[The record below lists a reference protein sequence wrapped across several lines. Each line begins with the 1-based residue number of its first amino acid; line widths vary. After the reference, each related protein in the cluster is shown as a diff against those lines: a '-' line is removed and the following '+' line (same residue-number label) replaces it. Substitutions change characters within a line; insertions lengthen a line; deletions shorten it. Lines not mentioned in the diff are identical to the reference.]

1 MKIILLEQ
9 VKKLGVV
16 GDVVEV
22 KNGYARNFLIPS
34 QKALRATKANIDL
47 FEVRKSEIQ
56 QKNKEKVAIAEDVAA
71 KIDGKYVTVI
81 QQAGEDDRLYGSVT
95 STEIARSLNNKEVSK
110 TSINLH
116 NPIKYIG
123 IYTVEV
129 DIFAG
134 ISSNIKVNVAI
145 SNEAAK
151 EAEKKDKNA
160 SKKPAEKSA
169 PKKVEATEVKEE
181 DKNESEA

>member
-34 QKALRATKANIDL
+34 EKALRATKANIDL
-47 FEVRKSEIQ
+47 FEIRKGEIQ
-56 QKNKEKVAIAEDVAA
+56 QKNKDKVAIAEDVAS
-71 KIDGKYVTVI
+71 KIDGKYVIVL

-95 STEIARSLNNKEVSK
+95 STEIAKSLNNKEVSK

-123 IYTVEV
+123 IYDVEV
-129 DIFAG
+129 DVFAG
-134 ISSNIKVNVAI
+134 ISSKIKVNVAT
-145 SNEAAK
+145 SKEAAK
-151 EAEKKDKNA
+151 EAEKQDKNA
-160 SKKPAEKSA
+160 SRKPADKKSA
-169 PKKVEATEVKEE
+169 KKVKEVAEEE
-181 DKNESEA
+181 DSEESAA